1 MAITK
6 LMHMK
11 EAPAVP
17 HRHLANAVKYILD
30 EKNNEAKTCDGLYVG
45 GNAGYDS
52 EDIIKTFLDTKELY
66 GKLHGRQGYHFV
78 ISFEPGETDADEA
91 YTITKEFAKK
101 YLGENY
107 DYVFATH
114 TDKNHIHSHLIFN
127 SVSRTDGYKY
137 RYENGDWERYIQP
150 VTDEICMEHGLKPL
164 KFEENKKKGLSY
176 AEWNEKKNGRMN
188 WTHVIRADID
198 LALKHSDTLPEF
210 MEHMKM
216 AGYSVRA
223 GKSKKKNATY
233 FTYTY
238 TDDAGKKHRR
248 RSYNMPS
255 GYSPEDIAKR
265 IKQKSGSR
273 MYEEIAENLEKKEKL
288 ASIDEI
294 YKNTGTYR
302 RLYQAVSFY
311 RLPNPYAVTKGV
323 RRDIMAIDRLLDE
336 CAYIKKNSL
345 KTMNNIQ
352 DRESRLE
359 EMINSL
365 KREKWNKKDASEA
378 LDSGQKKQLDRK
390 EQIENELK
398 NPDISDEAFEALQ
411 DEYEQLKEQLPD
423 DDITK
428 NDIDR
433 LSQEIKEIGKELRM
447 LRRIKKTEQEFT
459 GRKTK
464 QVSRVPESGTFN
476 KNI

>member
-1 MAITK
+1 
-6 LMHMK
+6 
-11 EAPAVP
+11 
-17 HRHLANAVKYILD
+17 
-30 EKNNEAKTCDGLYVG
+30 
-45 GNAGYDS
+45 
-52 EDIIKTFLDTKELY
+52 
-66 GKLHGRQGYHFV
+66 
-78 ISFEPGETDADEA
+78 
-91 YTITKEFAKK
+91 
-101 YLGENY
+101 
-107 DYVFATH
+107 
-114 TDKNHIHSHLIFN
+114 
-127 SVSRTDGYKY
+127 
-137 RYENGDWERYIQP
+137 
-150 VTDEICMEHGLKPL
+150 MEHGLKPL

-255 GYSPEDIAKR
+255 GYSPEKIAKR

-311 RLPNPYAVTKGV
+311 RLPNPYAVKKGV

-411 DEYEQLKEQLPD
+411 DEYEQLKEYLPD
-423 DDITK
+423 DDISK
-428 NDIDR
+428 KDMER
-433 LSQEIKEIGKELRM
+433 LSQEIKELGKELRM

-464 QVSRVPESGTFN
+464 KVTHVPESGTFN

>member
-17 HRHLANAVKYILD
+17 YRHLANAVKYILD

-78 ISFEPGETDADEA
+78 ISFEPGETDVDEA
-91 YTITKEFAKK
+91 YKITKEFAKK

-210 MEHMKM
+210 MEHMKI

-238 TDDAGKKHRR
+238 TDVAGKKHRR

-311 RLPNPYAVTKGV
+311 RLPNPYAKG
-323 RRDIMAIDRLLDE
+323 
-336 CAYIKKNSL
+336 S
-345 KTMNNIQ
+345 
-352 DRESRLE
+352 E
-359 EMINSL
+359 ETL
-365 KREKWNKKDASEA
+365 W
-378 LDSGQKKQLDRK
+378 
-390 EQIENELK
+390 
-398 NPDISDEAFEALQ
+398 P
-411 DEYEQLKEQLPD
+411 
-423 DDITK
+423 
-428 NDIDR
+428 
-433 LSQEIKEIGKELRM
+433 
-447 LRRIKKTEQEFT
+447 
-459 GRKTK
+459 
-464 QVSRVPESGTFN
+464 
-476 KNI
+476 

>member
-1 MAITK
+1 
-6 LMHMK
+6 
-11 EAPAVP
+11 
-17 HRHLANAVKYILD
+17 
-30 EKNNEAKTCDGLYVG
+30 
-45 GNAGYDS
+45 
-52 EDIIKTFLDTKELY
+52 
-66 GKLHGRQGYHFV
+66 
-78 ISFEPGETDADEA
+78 
-91 YTITKEFAKK
+91 
-101 YLGENY
+101 
-107 DYVFATH
+107 
-114 TDKNHIHSHLIFN
+114 
-127 SVSRTDGYKY
+127 
-137 RYENGDWERYIQP
+137 
-150 VTDEICMEHGLKPL
+150 
-164 KFEENKKKGLSY
+164 
-176 AEWNEKKNGRMN
+176 
-188 WTHVIRADID
+188 
-198 LALKHSDTLPEF
+198 
-210 MEHMKM
+210 
-216 AGYSVRA
+216 
-223 GKSKKKNATY
+223 
-233 FTYTY
+233 
-238 TDDAGKKHRR
+238 
-248 RSYNMPS
+248 MPS

-336 CAYIKKNSL
+336 CSYIKKNSL

-352 DRESRLE
+352 DRECRLE

-411 DEYEQLKEQLPD
+411 DEYEQLKEYLPD
-423 DDITK
+423 DDISK
-428 NDIDR
+428 KDMER

>member
-1 MAITK
+1 
-6 LMHMK
+6 
-11 EAPAVP
+11 
-17 HRHLANAVKYILD
+17 
-30 EKNNEAKTCDGLYVG
+30 
-45 GNAGYDS
+45 
-52 EDIIKTFLDTKELY
+52 
-66 GKLHGRQGYHFV
+66 
-78 ISFEPGETDADEA
+78 
-91 YTITKEFAKK
+91 
-101 YLGENY
+101 
-107 DYVFATH
+107 
-114 TDKNHIHSHLIFN
+114 
-127 SVSRTDGYKY
+127 
-137 RYENGDWERYIQP
+137 
-150 VTDEICMEHGLKPL
+150 MEHGLKPL

-210 MEHMKM
+210 MEHMKI

-336 CAYIKKNSL
+336 CSYIKKNSL

-352 DRESRLE
+352 DRECRLE

-398 NPDISDEAFEALQ
+398 NPDISDETFEALQ
-411 DEYEQLKEQLPD
+411 DEYEQLKEYLPD
-423 DDITK
+423 DDISK
-428 NDIDR
+428 KDMER
-433 LSQEIKEIGKELRM
+433 LSQEINELGKELRM